1 MRKILMA
8 MLPVSLALMLSGCGA
23 AGKGLNIWSA
33 IFILLAL
40 AVLAFAGLR
49 TYSFVEYNR
58 RAARKSGRRRVKKEL
73 DQLTLI
79 LYGAA
84 LLMLLLAMITSCS
97 PKEKPVEETTE
108 ATTTAPTE
116 TTAPPVLYK
125 PTMTASSDPSNWGI
139 TWEIFEGT
147 QRLDS
152 YVREEPIF
160 FGEPE
165 DYFALPG
172 VGTFRGNNYRN
183 DPVYG
188 EITMVEQKLEVAWSV
203 PTGKLPGSSWSGSGW
218 TGQPLIVQWDD
229 ETKAIMNLYDEKK
242 NKEGLVEVIYATLEG
257 KIYFLDLEDGSY
269 TRDPL
274 NVGLCFK
281 GAGSLDPRGYPILY
295 VGSGDVNSQGKR
307 PRMHVISLIDCS
319 ILYEYGESESL
330 SIRVDNDVWC
340 AFDSAPLVDA
350 DTDTLIWPGESGIL
364 YTIKLNTRYDRA
376 AGTISVSPDRP
387 VVTRYNTARSNQKTY
402 WYGYEASI
410 NMVENYLYVSEN
422 GGMFYCVDVN
432 TMELI
437 WAQDTKDDSNA
448 SPVFELVSEEQ
459 GYIYT
464 APSLHWTQD
473 ENRKGTVSIYKLDAI
488 TGEIVWEKP
497 YNVYT
502 VNGVSGG
509 VQSTPALGKPGS
521 NIERLVFYSISRTP
535 NEGTGIIV
543 ALDKDTGEEVWRRV
557 MDYYAWSSPVLIYDD
572 RGESYLILGD
582 SSGKVHFLDA
592 SNGAVIQTMKLNG
605 LVEASPA
612 VFNNML
618 VVGTRK
624 EMIYGI
630 QIK

>member
-8 MLPVSLALMLSGCGA
+8 LLPVSLCLLLVGCGA
-23 AGKGLNIWSA
+23 EGEGLNLWPVL
-33 IFILLAL
+33 FILLAL
-40 AVLAFAGLR
+40 AVLALAALR
-49 TYSFVEYNR
+49 TYSFIEYNR
-58 RAARKSGRRRVKKEL
+58 RAAQKPGRRRRKKTL
-73 DQLTLI
+73 DIITVI
-79 LYGAA
+79 LYGMA
-84 LLMLLLAMITSCS
+84 LILLLVAMVTSCS
-97 PKEKPVEETTE
+97 PAEKQTPETTE

-116 TTAPPVLYK
+116 TTAPPVLYN
-125 PTMTASSDPSNWGI
+125 PHMVERSNPENWGI

-147 QRLDS
+147 QKLDS
-152 YVREEPIF
+152 YQRQEPIS
-160 FGEPE
+160 FGDPA

-172 VGTFRGNNYRN
+172 VGTFRGNNYR
-183 DPVYG
+183 DSAVYG
-188 EITMVEQKLEVAWSV
+188 TVDMIEQKLEVAWSV

-229 ETKAIMNLYDEKK
+229 ETKAIMNLYEEKK

-269 TRDPL
+269 TRDPI

-295 VGSGDVNSQGKR
+295 VGSGDVNADSKR
-307 PRMHVISLIDCS
+307 PRMHIISLIDGS
-319 ILYEYGESESL
+319 MLFEYGEAESL
-330 SIRVDNDVWC
+330 SIRRDNDVWC

-364 YTIKLNTRYDRA
+364 YTIKLNTQYDRA
-376 AGTISVSPDRP
+376 AGTISISPDRP

-402 WYGYEASI
+402 WYGYEASV

-422 GGMFYCVDVN
+422 GGMFYCVDIN
-432 TMELI
+432 TMELV

-473 ENRKGTVSIYKLDAI
+473 EDRKGTVSIYKLDAI
-488 TGEIVWEKP
+488 TGEIIWEKP

-509 VQSTPALGKPGS
+509 VQSTPAVGRAGS
-521 NIERLVFYSISRTP
+521 NIENLVIYSVSRTP

-543 ALDKDTGEEVWRRV
+543 ALDKQTGEEVWRRV
-557 MDYYAWSSPVLIYDD
+557 MDYYAWSSPVVIYNE
-572 RGESYLILGD
+572 RGDSFLILGD

-592 SNGAVIQTMKLNG
+592 SNGSVIQTMKLNG

-612 VFNNML
+612 VFNDML

-630 QIK
+630 KIK